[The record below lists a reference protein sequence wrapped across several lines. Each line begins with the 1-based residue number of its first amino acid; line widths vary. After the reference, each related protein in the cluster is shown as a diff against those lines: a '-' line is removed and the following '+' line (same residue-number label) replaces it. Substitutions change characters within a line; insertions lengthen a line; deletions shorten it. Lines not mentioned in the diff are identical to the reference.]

1 MLTVFVGN
9 NDQAL
14 ADAAIAHDSSA
25 YLIDRLNFKDQHTG
39 TVYMSLAD
47 LSSIAEFNTV
57 LRSADV
63 IVYIP
68 SNNWSNIDLK
78 LWTERSVVAFSFDKS
93 KTVVNVPTSFL
104 FNSKKMLELVDKRKT
119 NHKQMWAAGCSTTY
133 GLGVAPEEIYTHIIS
148 KALGLDLSVLACPG
162 SSIVWAAD
170 QILRSDI
177 RAGDIVVW
185 GLTSV
190 DRFPYYCPDEDKL
203 LHILPGYY
211 SLRPKFKN
219 IVDIKHLDDMTASYR
234 TITAVYQVVNYC
246 EKIGAKLIIA
256 SVYTAINFS
265 ANLKDLSC
273 FVQLSHLYGGKKSD
287 MFIDLGNDSAHPG
300 PQMHQFYAE
309 NILDKLKEME

>member
-9 NDQAL
+9 NDRVL
-14 ADAAIAHDSSA
+14 ADEATAHDDSA
-25 YLIDRLNFKDQHTG
+25 YLIDQLNFKDRHIG

-68 SNNWSNIDLK
+68 TDNWSNIDMK

-93 KTVVNVPTSFL
+93 KTLINVPTTFL

-119 NHKQMWAAGCSTTY
+119 NDKQIWAAGCSTTY
-133 GLGVAPEEIYTHIIS
+133 GSGVAPEEIYTSIIA
-148 KALGLDLSVLACPG
+148 KALGLDLSVLAFPG
-162 SSIVWAAD
+162 SSIAWAAD

-185 GLTSV
+185 GLTEMA
-190 DRFPYYCPDEDKL
+190 RFAYYCPDEDKL
-203 LHILPGYY
+203 LHILAGHY
-211 SLRPKFKN
+211 LLHPKFKN
-219 IVDIKHLDDMTASYR
+219 IVNIKHLDDMTATYKA
-234 TITAVYQVVNYC
+234 ITAVYQVVNYC

-256 SVYTAINFS
+256 SVYTGIDFS

-273 FVQLSHLYGGKKSD
+273 FVQLSHLYGGLATD
-287 MFIDLGNDSAHPG
+287 VFIDLGNDSTHPG
-300 PQMHQFYAE
+300 PLTHQWYAKK
-309 NILDKLKEME
+309 ILEVLK